1 MPPLFVHLIFHPAS
15 QQARD
20 TALMLHRA
28 LNADAALP
36 GLAVP
41 TVLLVED
48 GTNWPPIE
56 HDLDQAES
64 SIAVVLADDEMV
76 VEDEVPSGRISWAAF
91 VAGIAK
97 QCKAGGHRFLPVQ
110 LSESAWPLHEDLRT
124 INFIRA
130 FTKETVASLER
141 TVVVEIC
148 RFLLGHERGTK
159 VPVTVFLSHAKQ
171 DIETKPAIFRDLVTH
186 LQATQPVAAW
196 VDSGQIEPGGD
207 FAEIIE
213 QGVRDAAV
221 LAVVTSHYSR
231 RPYCCREMLFA
242 KKYDRPLV
250 VVGGLDGI
258 DIRTFP
264 YMGNVATVAWSDGGA
279 QRAVDL
285 LLKEQLRHLHVCKIL
300 AKARRPGDCVL
311 WSPPELST
319 VVSFPSGSDVLYPDP
334 PLGDEE
340 MEVIKPLDHKIETP
354 LQRAAQNRALSGK
367 KIALSI
373 SEADAPGR
381 VGMFQ
386 EHLGAALI
394 DISRH
399 LLVRGATLA
408 YGGHLGS
415 TGYTTALF
423 DLVRAHQQQTVMAP
437 VERIVNYAGW
447 PSPLTTQDRAK
458 FRGVATFV
466 RTERPADV
474 VGLDPTFVPE
484 PPSYFPADSK
494 ERRFAW
500 ARGMTLMGEQQTK
513 ETDARIAIGGKM
525 GPTYSGRIPGVFEEI
540 LLSMEAKK
548 PVYLCGAF
556 GGAAATAVELLQGRI
571 PNEFRWD
578 YQTSPVFG

>member
-319 VVSFPSGSDVLYPDP
+319 VVPS
-334 PLGDEE
+334 
-340 MEVIKPLDHKIETP
+340 
-354 LQRAAQNRALSGK
+354 RAAAMCSIRIRRLAMRRWRLSSLWITRSKPPYSAPRRTALSAARK
-367 KIALSI
+367 SRCRSPRRMRLDAWACFKSI
-373 SEADAPGR
+373 SVQR
-381 VGMFQ
+381 
-386 EHLGAALI
+386 
-394 DISRH
+394 
-399 LLVRGATLA
+399 
-408 YGGHLGS
+408 
-415 TGYTTALF
+415 
-423 DLVRAHQQQTVMAP
+423 
-437 VERIVNYAGW
+437 
-447 PSPLTTQDRAK
+447 
-458 FRGVATFV
+458 
-466 RTERPADV
+466 
-474 VGLDPTFVPE
+474 
-484 PPSYFPADSK
+484 
-494 ERRFAW
+494 
-500 ARGMTLMGEQQTK
+500 
-513 ETDARIAIGGKM
+513 
-525 GPTYSGRIPGVFEEI
+525 
-540 LLSMEAKK
+540 
-548 PVYLCGAF
+548 
-556 GGAAATAVELLQGRI
+556 
-571 PNEFRWD
+571 
-578 YQTSPVFG
+578 